1 MAEDAQELRWP
12 TVLRPFAARP
22 RLIAGLL
29 AGITVF
35 AFTSPW
41 IARGVTRALI
51 AWDSGVILFLA
62 LTFVFMA
69 SADQTRMKRHA
80 LSHDEGKHFILLIAI
95 GAAIASV
102 AAIVAELAGA
112 KSQLA
117 EREAVKVGLAAGTI
131 GLSWLFVQVIFALH
145 YAHDYYALEDDGG
158 EHREGLEFPG
168 DEPPDYWDF
177 FHFAVII
184 GATAQT
190 ADVTIVSKAL
200 RRVSTVHSLIAFA
213 FNTAILA
220 LMINLAAG
228 LF

>member
-131 GLSWLFVQVIFALH
+131 GLSWLFVQVIFALGVMKV
-145 YAHDYYALEDDGG
+145 YMMMRG
-158 EHREGLEFPG
+158 
-168 DEPPDYWDF
+168 W
-177 FHFAVII
+177 
-184 GATAQT
+184 
-190 ADVTIVSKAL
+190 
-200 RRVSTVHSLIAFA
+200 
-213 FNTAILA
+213 
-220 LMINLAAG
+220 
-228 LF
+228 